1 MAANSQAA
9 LPAPLNRSSATS
21 GNSARGMA
29 STIATMSTTKDIS
42 RTGRVPMNASPASTD
57 RSPGRTVRPAVASAG
72 SRSAA

>member
-1 MAANSQAA
+1 MAANSHAA

-42 RTGRVPMNASPASTD
+42 RTGRVPMKASPASTD
-57 RSPGRTVRPAVASAG
+57 RSPGRTVSPSGRIAG